1 MTVIH
6 RYITVSLAKYFCYVL
21 IMVVGI
27 YLSVDFI
34 GRIDDFIESGRPP
47 GSAALYFL
55 FKIPLI
61 LSQITPLAVLL
72 SVLII
77 FGLMN
82 KNNELIA
89 LKGGGVSVFYL
100 LVPVA
105 VLGVVFSVF
114 LFVFS
119 ETVVPITAARASH
132 IENYEQDSSSRAVSV
147 RKKNIWIRRNGR
159 IVHIQHYHP
168 AEEMLNGITIYDF
181 DSEFNLTSRFDAEA
195 AAYEQGDWVLFDC
208 VEQIYGSPKES
219 RRAKSS
225 ENIVRRHHDELRT
238 TGLELKPDDFRKLT
252 RDSGETSFTELWQY
266 VERAQA
272 EGYDATKY
280 RVDLYAKTAFPMVCL
295 IMSLMGSGLAL
306 RGKTRDGMAVS
317 FAYGIVTAF
326 VYWSAYSF
334 CLSLGYGE
342 VLPAWLAAWTAN
354 ILFGLAAAF
363 LLLSLE

>member
-6 RYITVSLAKYFCYVL
+6 RYITASFLKYFFLVL

-61 LSQITPLAVLL
+61 ISQITPLAVLL
-72 SVLII
+72 SVLTI

-82 KNNELIA
+82 KDNEIIA
-89 LKGGGVSVFYL
+89 LRTGGISSFYL

-105 VLGVVFSVF
+105 VLGVLFSSL

-119 ETVVPITAARASH
+119 ETVVPITAARASF
-132 IENYEQDSSSRAVSV
+132 IEEHEGSGNRAVSL
-147 RKKNIWIRRNGR
+147 RKKNIWIRHNGR

-168 AEEMLNGITIYDF
+168 AEDVLYGITIYGF
-181 DSEFNLTSRFDAEA
+181 DSEFNLIRRVDAA
-195 AAYEQGDWVLFDC
+195 SAAYEQSGWVLFGC
-208 VEQIYGSPKES
+208 MEQILAGGKEQG
-219 RRAKSS
+219 RK
-225 ENIVRRHHDELRT
+225 EPEIVASRHHAELREP
-238 TGLELKPDDFRKLT
+238 GLDLKPEDFRKLAL
-252 RDSGETSFTELWQY
+252 DAEETSFTELWQY
-266 VERAQA
+266 IERTRAK
-272 EGYDATKY
+272 GYDATKY
-280 RVDLYAKTAFPMVCL
+280 RVDLHAKTAFPVVCL
-295 IMSLMGSGLAL
+295 IMSLMGAGLAL
-306 RGKTRDGMAVS
+306 KGKTGGGMAVS

-326 VYWSAYSF
+326 VYWSVYSF

-342 VLPAWLAAWTAN
+342 VLPAWLAAWSAN
-354 ILFGLAAAF
+354 ILFGFAAMF
-363 LLLSLE
+363 LLVGLE